1 MEISQFKKFFIFN
14 NVLYFLYYV
23 FIFNNLSFIKSQ
35 NISTIYT
42 CENISKA
49 ITKDT
54 SDLIAFIKN
63 NMKYL
68 ENQSGSCID
77 TLIKFC
83 KIPALD
89 YYLNELSKIGIKYKE
104 NVEISLNTILTQI
117 NDVYNKHKY
126 SESDYQNVVPASR
139 WAQNMDELFIEI
151 KFAHRHDSP
160 GCLEMKNLK
169 IELKERNIKLVG
181 YCILGDVPIKMV
193 FDIKLYSKINTGQSK
208 HFVSSVGRYQFNLVK
223 KKKDTYWKR
232 LLDEKETIP
241 TNMRVWFEMKE
252 KYQDQ
257 ISKYEIDDS
266 DNNFQD
272 IIDTITREEKKK
284 EEKKNK
290 NKTKTK
296 KKKKK
301 KKSKKEEDL

>member
-1 MEISQFKKFFIFN
+1 MELSNFKKFFLFN
-14 NVLYFLYYV
+14 KYLCFFYYI
-23 FIFNNLSFIKSQ
+23 FIFNNFSSMKSQ
-35 NISTIYT
+35 DITPVYT
-42 CENISKA
+42 CENISHA

-54 SDLIAFIKN
+54 SDLIAYIKN
-63 NMKYL
+63 HMEHL
-68 ENQSGSCID
+68 QENSAACID

-89 YYLNELSKIGIKYKE
+89 FYLNELSKIGIKYKE

-126 SESDYQNVVPASR
+126 SESDYQNVIPASR
-139 WAQNMDELFIEI
+139 WAQNMDEVFIEI

-169 IELKERNIKLVG
+169 IELKERNVKLVG

-193 FDIKLYSKINTGQSK
+193 FDIKLFSKINTGQSK

-257 ISKYEIDDS
+257 ISKYEIDENND
-266 DNNFQD
+266 NFQD
-272 IIDTITREEKKK
+272 IIDTIEREEKKK
-284 EEKKNK
+284 ERK

>member
-1 MEISQFKKFFIFN
+1 MGFKKSFIFN
-14 NVLYFLYYV
+14 KFLNFLYYI
-23 FIFNNLSFIKSQ
+23 FIFNNLSYIKSQ
-35 NISTIYT
+35 NFSKFYT
-42 CENISKA
+42 CENISQS

-54 SDLIAFIKN
+54 SDLIAYIKN
-63 NMKYL
+63 NMKHL
-68 ENQSGSCID
+68 EAQSGSCID

-89 YYLNELSKIGIKYKE
+89 FYLNELSKIGIKYKE

-126 SESDYQNVVPASR
+126 SESDYQKIVPASR
-139 WAQNMDELFIEI
+139 WAQNMDEVFIEI
-151 KFAHRHDSP
+151 KFAHRYDSP

-169 IELKERNIKLVG
+169 IELKERSVKLVG

-193 FDIKLYSKINTGQSK
+193 FDIKLFSKINTGQSK

-232 LLDEKETIP
+232 LLEEKETIP

-257 ISKYEIDDS
+257 ISKYEIDEN
-266 DNNFQD
+266 DNNYQD

-284 EEKKNK
+284 EERKTK
-290 NKTKTK
+290 NKTKTR

-301 KKSKKEEDL
+301 KKSKKEVDL